1 MRQLDLGHVARW
13 AEEIRAMTDDAET
26 FLDTLD
32 GQTDAIE
39 VLRRVVLARAEAAA
53 QEQAT
58 KDLANTYRER
68 ATRLAA
74 RQERLSVFL
83 GEILDAIGETKVALD
98 VATVARTKGQ
108 PKVEVIDEAEIPTQ
122 LTRVKRSPDLP
133 TIKAA
138 LKAGEEIPGCRLIVG
153 TPSVTVRIK

>member
-13 AEEIRAMTDDAET
+13 AEEIRAMTDDTET

-39 VLRRVVLARAEAAA
+39 VLRRMVLARAEAAA

-68 ATRLAA
+68 AARLAA

-98 VATVARTKGQ
+98 VATVTRTKGQ

-122 LTRVKRSPDLP
+122 LTRVKRSPDLVA
-133 TIKAA
+133 IKAA
-138 LKAGEEIPGCRLIVG
+138 LKGGEEIPGVRLIDG
-153 TPSVTVRIK
+153 KQSVTVRIK

>member
-1 MRQLDLGHVARW
+1 MRQLDLSHVARW
-13 AEEIRAMTDDAET
+13 AEEIRAMTDDTET

-32 GQTDAIE
+32 GQTDAIN

-68 ATRLAA
+68 AARLAA

-83 GEILDAIGETKVALD
+83 GEILDAIGEAKVALD

-108 PKVEVIDEAEIPTQ
+108 PKVEVVDESEIPTQ
-122 LTRVKRSPDLP
+122 LTRIKRSPDLVA
-133 TIKAA
+133 IKAA
-138 LKAGEEIPGCRLIVG
+138 LKSGEEIPGCRLTAG
-153 TPSVTVRIK
+153 TPSITVRIK